1 MSRMAFYAEVMD
13 LLYGIIRWIAEFF
26 FIDVPHE
33 AHMEH
38 DKRYGIPDHAP
49 FFSGLRSYQKVVFII
64 KCTLISVIVLALP
77 VLLIFIC
84 QRM

>member
-26 FIDVPHE
+26 LIDVPYE

-38 DKRYGIPDHAP
+38 EKRYGIPDHAP
-49 FFSGLRSYQKVVFII
+49 FLVGCAVI
-64 KCTLISVIVLALP
+64 KKWCL
-77 VLLIFIC
+77 
-84 QRM
+84 